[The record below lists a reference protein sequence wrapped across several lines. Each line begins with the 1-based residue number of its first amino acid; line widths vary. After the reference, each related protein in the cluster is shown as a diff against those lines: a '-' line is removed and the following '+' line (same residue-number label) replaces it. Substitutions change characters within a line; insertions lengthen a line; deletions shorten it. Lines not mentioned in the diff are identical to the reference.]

1 MTTILNYAISN
12 PALPV
17 DRTFGEAILA
27 LPGFHR
33 WFQANDSLVTL
44 NAGNVES
51 LIDKGASG
59 AVLIQANTALQAALA
74 SGQFG
79 NYPGL
84 DFDGVDDRYNLS
96 PSDVDT
102 TEDFTF
108 IAIFKGAGN
117 GQGQHIISNY
127 AGTNVGSWLGL
138 NTAGNVYMQHGTGV
152 ATDTPVSTGAPTIAI
167 GGNSNGILKL
177 RVNGGAT
184 ISAANNNA
192 GSSGQ
197 LRVGCLNSGGSQFFA
212 GSLSDLIPIQG
223 VNLFDTALENI
234 QMLEKYAAR
243 YAGVALRV

>member
-1 MTTILNYAISN
+1 MTAILNYAFAN
-12 PALPV
+12 PALPI
-17 DRTFGEAILA
+17 DRTFAEAIVA

-51 LIDKGASG
+51 LIDKSASG
-59 AVLIQANTALQAALA
+59 AVLIQANTAYQAALA

-79 NYPGL
+79 TYPGV
-84 DFDGVDDRYNLS
+84 DFDGVDNRYNLS
-96 PSDVDT
+96 PTTVDT
-102 TEDFTF
+102 TADFTF
-108 IAIFKGAGN
+108 ISIFKGAGN

-127 AGTNVGSWLGL
+127 TGTNVGSWLGI
-138 NTAGNVYMQHGTGV
+138 NPAGNVYLQHGTGV
-152 ATDTPVSTGAPTIAI
+152 VTDTPESTGAPTIAI
-167 GGNSNGILKL
+167 GGNSNDTTKL
-177 RVNGGAT
+177 RVNGGT
-184 ISAANNNA
+184 TMSAASDNA
-192 GSSGQ
+192 GSAAQ

-212 GSLSDLIPIQG
+212 GSVSDIIILQG